1 MSGGNPG
8 YQTLVMKQSALLV
21 RSFLGNHAD
30 YNPAILEKGVGTA
43 RKNRDL
49 YDECSEYECPNY
61 GHSDLF
67 EYEDILPKNF
77 GNRQNRMKSS
87 GRDDNRKSGIRRKR
101 NISSAPPRQYDEDF
115 YCFDDDF

>member
-1 MSGGNPG
+1 
-8 YQTLVMKQSALLV
+8 MKQSALLV

-49 YDECSEYECPNY
+49 YDEYSESECPNY

-67 EYEDILPKNF
+67 EYESELPKNF

-115 YCFDDDF
+115 YCFDDNF